1 MSKSK
6 YNVIS
11 PDSICDQY
19 GADALRLYEMFLGP
33 LKQSKPWDTNGI
45 SGIVNF
51 LGKSYRLLEKK
62 RSDIETLN
70 EKKTIHKLIDKV
82 TRDMDS
88 LSFNTSIS
96 AMMIAVNELT
106 AQESVNVNSLRHYS
120 VILSPFA
127 PHLAEEIWHLLGGKT
142 SVTRE
147 SFPICNKEYLIQNS
161 IKYPV
166 QFNGKTRFF
175 IEVLAEIEKKDL
187 EKKILDHE
195 KTSNY
200 IRGKSIRKIIIV
212 PGRIVNLV
220 LD

>member
-1 MSKSK
+1 
-6 YNVIS
+6 
-11 PDSICDQY
+11 
-19 GADALRLYEMFLGP
+19 MFLGP

-51 LGKSYRLLEKK
+51 LRKSYRLLEKK
-62 RSDIETLN
+62 RSDIETLD
-70 EKKTIHKLIDKV
+70 EKKTMHKLIDKI
-82 TRDMDS
+82 TRDMDA

-106 AQESVNVNSLRHYS
+106 AHESVNINSLRLYS

-127 PHLAEEIWHLLGGKT
+127 PHLAEEIWHLLGGEK
-142 SVTRE
+142 SVTHE
-147 SFPICNKEYLIQNS
+147 SFPICNKEYLIQDS

-175 IEVLAEIEKKDL
+175 IEVLAEIGKKDL

-200 IRGKSIRKIIIV
+200 VQGKSIRKIIIV